1 MAVTRDGDESAL
13 AGFGGA
19 GFRGH
24 SSLPTPELPGQV
36 RTVGGAWISHPL
48 SPVSPSSRAYSV
60 PSILTISLRPATN
73 RVTGCGRTGL
83 FAGRVGLVVRL
94 GVGPGISLGGR
105 AAGAA
110 HLPGAAR
117 HPPRVAES
125 PAEQELDLGI
135 SGSHLV
141 GRPLGQGV
149 VDGRIESQQDAL
161 AVSHRRVTR
170 RASRCS
176 PPAA

>member
-73 RVTGCGRTGL
+73 RVTGYGRTGL
-83 FAGRVGLVVRL
+83 FAGRVGVGLVVRLVVRL
-94 GVGPGISLGGR
+94 GVGLGISLGGR

-110 HLPGAAR
+110 HLPGA
-117 HPPRVAES
+117 
-125 PAEQELDLGI
+125 
-135 SGSHLV
+135 
-141 GRPLGQGV
+141 
-149 VDGRIESQQDAL
+149 
-161 AVSHRRVTR
+161 
-170 RASRCS
+170 
-176 PPAA
+176 